1 MCAALY
7 GVDVVYV
14 RVDVLR
20 VVGVVHHSHFDRY
33 ALLLGL
39 QVDDVV
45 EEMSAVAVDVAHE
58 LLESVLSVEHFLACL
73 ALFVRAHIA

>member
-1 MCAALY
+1 MGTAFY

-20 VVGVVHHSHFDRY
+20 IVGVIHYCHLDRY

-39 QVDDVV
+39 EVDYVV
-45 EEMSAVAVDVAHE
+45 EEVRTVAVYVPYE
-58 LLESVLSVEHFLACL
+58 LL
-73 ALFVRAHIA
+73 